1 MDHHLLAI
9 RVFNRVVETGRFT
22 RAADSLGMPKATVT
36 KLIQSLEDHLQTKL
50 FQRTTRSVSVTRE
63 GECYYQNT
71 VKWLADLEQMEGCLT
86 ESQSSPQGVLRIDTG
101 GGTAR
106 RLLLPALPDFLARYP
121 QIQIDLSVGD
131 RVIDLISDST
141 DCVIRSGPLADS
153 SLIAR
158 RLFDLDWVSCATPA
172 YLARHGTPRHPC
184 DLEQGFPM
192 VHYRHPLND
201 RIHPQRYVERGKEIA
216 IQQRYPV
223 SINEGNALL
232 AASLAGLG
240 IIRPIALWRSRT
252 STAVS
257 WSACCTTGSR
267 RRSRCTWSTC
277 STATSAANCGR
288 LSTGRWRRFASGRMS
303 RTL

>member
-9 RVFNRVVETGRFT
+9 RVFNRVVETGGFT

-36 KLIQSLEDHLQTKL
+36 KLIQSTEDHLQTKL

-232 AASLAGLG
+232 AASWPDWASS
-240 IIRPIALWRSRT
+240 RPIALWRSRT

-267 RRSRCTWSTC
+267 RRSRCTWSTRP
-277 STATSAANCGR
+277 TATSAANCGR

>member
-9 RVFNRVVETGRFT
+9 RVFNRVVETGGFT

-184 DLEQGFPM
+184 DLEQSFPM
-192 VHYRHPLND
+192 VHYRHPVND

-240 IIRPIALWRSRT
+240 IIQIYRFMAQPHLERGELISLLHDWQPPPEQMYVVYPSNRHLSGKLRAFIDW
-252 STAVS
+252 AVE
-257 WSACCTTGSR
+257 T
-267 RRSRCTWSTC
+267 
-277 STATSAANCGR
+277 
-288 LSTGRWRRFASGRMS
+288 FH
-303 RTL
+303 